1 MTTVRKIPF
10 HAIAAAIA
18 ALFLMIPPAVAADDT
33 ATEGKLEAVERALD
47 EGRKKKQ
54 QIDRQAEELE
64 REVLDLR
71 ARLITT
77 AAAAQR
83 EEEIVSRLE
92 RALAAYEIEERARQA
107 GIVQR
112 KVALAATLA
121 ALERLAYLPPEILLI
136 SRTSAID
143 AIRSSRLLSAVVPA
157 LEAEARALGAELTA
171 LKALRGEIAAKQI
184 GLIEA
189 NNRLV
194 KEQRALD
201 RLLKR
206 KAGRQSHIL
215 EASRTQQER
224 LARLAAEAKD
234 LRALLDKIGR
244 DEDEDERRE
253 RESALATL
261 PLKPFSAARGAMPF
275 PVAGELVLR
284 FGEVTEFGTT
294 SKGISLATRAGA
306 QVIAPH
312 DGRVVFAGPFRSY
325 GQLLI
330 IAHSEGYHTLIAGM
344 ARIETVVGQWLLAG
358 EPVGRMDDAGRSQPT
373 LYVELRRAGEPIN
386 PLLWLAASEGKVRG

>member
-18 ALFLMIPPAVAADDT
+18 ALFLMFPPAVAADDT
-33 ATEGKLEAVERALD
+33 ATEGKLKAVERALD

-71 ARLITT
+71 ASLITT

-83 EEEIVSRLE
+83 EEKIVSRLE

-107 GIVQR
+107 GLVQR

-171 LKALRGEIAAKQI
+171 LKSLREEIAAKQI

-386 PLLWLAASEGKVRG
+386 PLPWLAASEGKVKG

>member
-10 HAIAAAIA
+10 HAIAAAIV
-18 ALFLMIPPAVAADDT
+18 ALFLMFPPAVAADDT
-33 ATEGKLEAVERALD
+33 ATEGKLKAVERALD

-107 GIVQR
+107 GLVRR

-121 ALERLAYLPPEILLI
+121 ALERLAYLPPETLLI

-157 LEAEARALGAELTA
+157 LEAEARALGAELAA

-184 GLIEA
+184 GLIKA

-206 KAGRQSHIL
+206 TAGRQSHIL
-215 EASRTQQER
+215 DASRTQQER

-234 LRALLDKIGR
+234 LRALLHRIGR
-244 DEDEDERRE
+244 DEDERRV
-253 RESALATL
+253 RESAVVAL

-344 ARIETVVGQWLLAG
+344 AYIETIVGQWLLAG

-386 PLLWLAASEGKVRG
+386 PLPWLAASEGKVKG

>member
-1 MTTVRKIPF
+1 MTIVRKIPF
-10 HAIAAAIA
+10 HAIAATIA
-18 ALFLMIPPAVAADDT
+18 ALFLMFPLAVAADDA

-107 GIVQR
+107 GLVQR
-112 KVALAATLA
+112 KAALAATLA
-121 ALERLAYLPPEILLI
+121 ALERLAYRPPETLLI
-136 SRTSAID
+136 SRTSALD

-157 LEAEARALGAELTA
+157 LEAEARKLGAELAA

-189 NNRLV
+189 NTRLV

-215 EASRTQQER
+215 EASRTEQER

-244 DEDEDERRE
+244 DEDERRE
-253 RESALATL
+253 RGNAVAAL

-275 PVAGELVLR
+275 PVAGELVLH

-344 ARIETVVGQWLLAG
+344 EHIETVVGQWLLAG

-386 PLLWLAASEGKVRG
+386 PLPWLAASEGKVKG

>member
-10 HAIAAAIA
+10 HAIAATIA
-18 ALFLMIPPAVAADDT
+18 ALFLMFPLAVAADDV

-107 GIVQR
+107 GLVQR
-112 KVALAATLA
+112 KAALAATLA
-121 ALERLAYLPPEILLI
+121 ALERLAYRPPETLLI
-136 SRTSAID
+136 SRTSALD

-157 LEAEARALGAELTA
+157 LEAEARELGAELAA

-189 NNRLV
+189 NTRLV

-215 EASRTQQER
+215 EASRTEQER

-244 DEDEDERRE
+244 DEDERRE
-253 RESALATL
+253 QGDAVAAL
-261 PLKPFSAARGAMPF
+261 PLKPFSTARGAMPF
-275 PVAGELVLR
+275 PVAGELVLH

-344 ARIETVVGQWLLAG
+344 EHIETVVGQWLLAG

-386 PLLWLAASEGKVRG
+386 PLPWLAASEGKVKG